1 MSPKPDDQQQESSW
15 SGNTQNFAE
24 GAFRGLAAA
33 LRGYLQG
40 KVLARQAK
48 DDRESRFAQANLEN
62 KRLAVERE
70 KGLLTNA
77 LGQRQLDET
86 SSLNARLTTLEEKK
100 EDTRAGEV
108 KDDRTH
114 EEKMLADTYRLMLK
128 RDENQARL
136 NALLADKSKDNEIE
150 IMELQAQID
159 EDNKLIDAKNTIL
172 KLEKE
177 GEEDRKTTTT
187 TAAVTGEED
196 RKTAVVTGA
205 EDRKTQGVVNQGAL
219 DVQESEN
226 QGALKVQE
234 AKDAAALKQE
244 IMTQSAASESGI
256 LTDQQSIRM
265 GKVVDDF
272 TKEESYKIF
281 KKINTAYTSLI
292 PGYWVQN
299 GVGDL
304 DLLNSFQR
312 MIDPGVSVREG
323 DVAIMQL
330 AQSMLGKIE
339 LAQNRILEGDILSPE
354 LRDRLMRLSTL
365 LYNAHYH
372 GYIDSLKETYT
383 DRLKIEGL
391 SGKVSF
397 EYLGGRH
404 KEDTRTLTDFKEL
417 AAKYN
422 AEISEEDKKL
432 KLLPKEGR
440 TYLHGDDF
448 TPDFDKKFDQIVAD
462 REEPDTESGADNAT
476 NKPTPSTATTEP
488 DDDDEGITVDVNF
501 AAQKIYDRVKAGKP
515 GDTFEKV
522 MAELKTALYQNIKT
536 PLKATQYIN
545 EITAAYNALVE
556 ADKEAEAKE

>member
-86 SSLNARLTTLEEKK
+86 SSLNTRLAALEEGKEENRVTEVQDQQAHEERMLAQAHRNTQEMARLKGQIAEWEAEDAQKYAK
-100 EDTRAGEV
+100 EIQQAQQDHA
-108 KDDRTH
+108 
-114 EEKMLADTYRLMLK
+114 LLLQN
-128 RDENQARL
+128 NQAIDTL
-136 NALLADKSKDNEIE
+136 YAQEQASQQKKSEI
-150 IMELQAQID
+150 Q
-159 EDNKLIDAKNTIL
+159 
-172 KLEKE
+172 
-177 GEEDRKTTTT
+177 
-187 TAAVTGEED
+187 
-196 RKTAVVTGA
+196 
-205 EDRKTQGVVNQGAL
+205 TQGRVDHEGTRVETEGDVTVQETANQGAL
-219 DVQESEN
+219 DVEKERSRGE
-226 QGALKVQE
+226 LE
-234 AKDAAALKQE
+234 AQQAEDAAALKQE
-244 IMTQSAASESGI
+244 IMTQSATNDSGI

-272 TKEESYKIF
+272 TKEVAYTTF
-281 KKINTAYTSLI
+281 QKINTAYTSLI

-330 AQSMLGKIE
+330 AQSMVGKIE
-339 LAQNRILEGDILSPE
+339 LAKGRIKDGDVLSPE
-354 LRDRLMRLSTL
+354 LRDRLMRLSTM
-365 LYNAHYH
+365 LYNAHHRAYK
-372 GYIDSLKETYT
+372 DALEVQYT
-383 DRLKIEGL
+383 KRLELEGL

-397 EYLGGRH
+397 EYLGGRY
-404 KEDTRTLTDFKEL
+404 KEDTRTLTDFKKM
-417 AAKYN
+417 ADDYN
-422 AEISEEDKKL
+422 AEISEEDKKQ
-432 KLLPKEGR
+432 KSAPRRGR
-440 TYLHGDDF
+440 GYIRPEDVD
-448 TPDFDKKFDQIVAD
+448 PDFDEKLDKIEAD
-462 REEPDTESGADNAT
+462 REEQDTESGADNAT
-476 NKPTPSTATTEP
+476 NKPTPPTATTEP
-488 DDDDEGITVDVNF
+488 DDDDEGITVDVNL
-501 AAQKIYDRVKAGKP
+501 AAQRVYDRVKAGKD

-522 MAELKTALYQNIKT
+522 MEELKTALYQNIKT

-556 ADKEAEAKE
+556 AEAKE